1 MLSGMPTPIYRLLIP
16 FSIGILINNYFSVT
30 IDQSLF
36 PLLGL
41 IFLIGTFNSMPIRWK
56 WQLAALSGSMMILL
70 PLLCGAFYTSLRDH
84 RRQPDWIGKTSQTP
98 SLFLLT
104 YRQEPVR
111 TRTGWKCAAD
121 LIARQHN
128 GSINRVSGGV
138 FLYSRDHNC
147 LKEAQPGISAW
158 VNIHFKPIRNK
169 PGTDFDYETYCLR
182 NKITHQGFIVDTSTI
197 TTLPQEHWNISN
209 HLHTIRMQLKKIVYN
224 NLPDTIYSG
233 LATALFIGWKGGL
246 DPDIKQQYTRTGTI
260 HIIAISGLHISL
272 VFEILWRLLYPLL
285 FIWGGQ
291 TIRTLLTVCC
301 IWIFCFLAGGEAS
314 VLRAGIMFTF
324 IHAGRWMERPVS
336 GLQALGLS
344 MLFLLV
350 ADPDWLFDPG
360 FQLSHGAV
368 LGILLLQPK
377 LSTWV
382 DPINPLLK
390 STWSACCMTVAA
402 TIGTL
407 PFTLYYFHQIPLL
420 FLPANLIAVPISSII
435 LIGLFILIPM
445 SAVSPA
451 AEPISRCLEFLLG
464 LMNGWIERLD
474 RIPGMVWQW

>member
-1 MLSGMPTPIYRLLIP
+1 
-16 FSIGILINNYFSVT
+16 
-30 IDQSLF
+30 
-36 PLLGL
+36 
-41 IFLIGTFNSMPIRWK
+41 
-56 WQLAALSGSMMILL
+56 
-70 PLLCGAFYTSLRDH
+70 
-84 RRQPDWIGKTSQTP
+84 
-98 SLFLLT
+98 
-104 YRQEPVR
+104 
-111 TRTGWKCAAD
+111 
-121 LIARQHN
+121 
-128 GSINRVSGGV
+128 
-138 FLYSRDHNC
+138 
-147 LKEAQPGISAW
+147 
-158 VNIHFKPIRNK
+158 
-169 PGTDFDYETYCLR
+169 
-182 NKITHQGFIVDTSTI
+182 
-197 TTLPQEHWNISN
+197 
-209 HLHTIRMQLKKIVYN
+209 
-224 NLPDTIYSG
+224 
-233 LATALFIGWKGGL
+233 
-246 DPDIKQQYTRTGTI
+246 
-260 HIIAISGLHISL
+260 
-272 VFEILWRLLYPLL
+272 
-285 FIWGGQ
+285 
-291 TIRTLLTVCC
+291 
-301 IWIFCFLAGGEAS
+301 
-314 VLRAGIMFTF
+314 
-324 IHAGRWMERPVS
+324 MERPVS

-445 SAVSPA
+445 SAVSSA